1 MYAETGLMFPSMLK
15 FPQQF
20 DEFVCCHRP
29 NGSWGMP
36 CSLIQ
41 TPTISDYYLG
51 GAGDLF
57 KAPEPVIEVPSMSL
71 DPMNVGIPMISALD
85 DSISPQPFVVSDSE
99 SSVKNGQLLDKVFYE
114 CERDLLAKEAIEAPL
129 SEVPSIFNIPVIESE
144 AKVTA
149 NEELIAGNL
158 LQENDSSSC
167 LRSMESVHE
176 APSRLNF
183 LNSPVIDFDAACGI
197 RRTFSEG
204 DVMTIGNDNITFLH
218 STLGFLKTRVSE
230 VRKEQL
236 SRYWNKKAKRNFG
249 RKIKY
254 ACRKALADG
263 QPRIRGRFAK
273 PEEIVSLKKQ

>member
-1 MYAETGLMFPSMLK
+1 MYAESGRMFPSILN

-20 DEFVCCHRP
+20 DEFGCSHRP
-29 NGSWGMP
+29 NASWGMP

-57 KAPEPVIEVPSMSL
+57 KAPEPVIEAPSMSL
-71 DPMNVGIPMISALD
+71 DPMNVTVSMISVVD
-85 DSISPQPFVVSDSE
+85 DSITPQPFVVADNE
-99 SSVKNGQLLDKVFYE
+99 SSIENGQLLDKVFYE

-129 SEVPSIFNIPVIESE
+129 SEIPNIVNIPIMESE
-144 AKVTA
+144 AKVIA
-149 NEELIAGNL
+149 DEELIAGNL
-158 LQENDSSSC
+158 LQESSSSSC
-167 LRSMESVHE
+167 VRLMESVHE
-176 APSRLNF
+176 APPRLNF
-183 LNSPVIDFDAACGI
+183 FDPPVIDFDAACGI

-204 DVMTIGNDNITFLH
+204 DVKTIGNDKVTFLH
-218 STLGFLKTRVSE
+218 SPLGLVKTCVSDA
-230 VRKEQL
+230 RKKQL
-236 SRYWNKKAKRNFG
+236 SRYWNKKSKRNFD

-273 PEEIVSLKKQ
+273 PEEIESLKKQ